1 MEMIDAK
8 KEKYRFL
15 SVHITARPLLS
26 VGAIECF
33 HKKGSFKM
41 KLERQVKTQ
50 KKNDGKLGEDSD
62 MGRPWRV
69 WETEMQ
75 LKNMRQRKGS
85 KGKLMGQHM
94 ILS

>member
-1 MEMIDAK
+1 MIMIDAK

-50 KKNDGKLGEDSD
+50 EKNGGKLGEESD
-62 MGRPWRV
+62 MRKCWRV
-69 WETEMQ
+69 
-75 LKNMRQRKGS
+75 
-85 KGKLMGQHM
+85 
-94 ILS
+94 